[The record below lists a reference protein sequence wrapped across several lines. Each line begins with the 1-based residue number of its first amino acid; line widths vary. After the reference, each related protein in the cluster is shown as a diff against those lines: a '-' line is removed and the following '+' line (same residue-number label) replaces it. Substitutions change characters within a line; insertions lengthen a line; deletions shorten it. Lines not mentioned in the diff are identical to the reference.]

1 MVSDSGDKIR
11 MCYGSTQIFLLL
23 KQNMNKLVTREH
35 LLRKVPTDGSG
46 CDNALDDSLN
56 DCIDE
61 IRHLVSDDRLKTI
74 PHVGYLL
81 TPDATIDETVGA
93 AAERTVKISNFRT
106 STPSNRVRRP
116 VPALIQ
122 ELVFN
127 SQWLICGYQ
136 RSPFVWIGTFVLIA
150 LLLLPSAGN
159 TATATTTTG
168 HLAYDRAEANACTTL
183 FAGCVE
189 CIPSVWQTS
198 PGLTHS
204 NWFMSSACNPQ

>member
-1 MVSDSGDKIR
+1 
-11 MCYGSTQIFLLL
+11 
-23 KQNMNKLVTREH
+23 MNKLVTREH